1 MVWIFFGESWCHVV
15 ITQFQ
20 AVVQKHTSLKYM
32 QSFFWVF
39 FSQYIY
45 VNHVICN
52 LGKCTSSWLKHACS
66 NHERTWRQPVG
77 FTIASR
83 PTRSRY
89 DESLALSLLNLI
101 WCAFC
106 VDFGVIYFFTCRRGQ
121 AVAAAVVASCTWHR
135 RRWEYIYGS
144 LVGRASR
151 WW

>member
-1 MVWIFFGESWCHVV
+1 
-15 ITQFQ
+15 
-20 AVVQKHTSLKYM
+20 M

-106 VDFGVIYFFTCRRGQ
+106 VDFGVIYFFTCRRGRLWQ
-121 AVAAAVVASCTWHR
+121 PRSWRHARGIDAGENTSMVVSWAER
-135 RRWEYIYGS
+135 QGDGS
-144 LVGRASR
+144 RPSTPPLGMGSGGQSTSPAHVRLLIHP
-151 WW
+151 